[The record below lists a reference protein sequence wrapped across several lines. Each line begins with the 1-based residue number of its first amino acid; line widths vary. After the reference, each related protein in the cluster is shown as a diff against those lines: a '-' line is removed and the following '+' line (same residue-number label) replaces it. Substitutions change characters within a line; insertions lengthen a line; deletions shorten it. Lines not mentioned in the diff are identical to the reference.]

1 MKRRMNGYLLAGLIV
16 TGLMAALILVGLVWT
31 PYDPQ
36 HHSGGDAAG
45 LCPHRHLPGQ

>member
-31 PYDPQ
+31 PLQ
-36 HHSGGDAAG
+36 FVIENT
-45 LCPHRHLPGQ
+45 C